1 MAIENIAREPKI
13 ACNQSVM
20 KSPERCVRLLCEKHR
35 HTSQRQPMSAKAST
49 WNAPLWSATK
59 PQASESGANE
69 GEVVY
74 VVREDLSGARMND
87 GPVTGRNFLPPQARA
102 CQRPP
107 YSSL

>member
-1 MAIENIAREPKI
+1 MGIENIAREPI
-13 ACNQSVM
+13 ISCNQSVM
-20 KSPERCVRLLCEKHR
+20 KSPKRYVRLLCEKHR
-35 HTSQRQPMSAKAST
+35 STSQRQPMRALGTPPFGRQRSHRRQS
-49 WNAPLWSATK
+49 
-59 PQASESGANE
+59 QANE

-87 GPVTGRNFLPPQARA
+87 GPVKGRNYLPPQARA